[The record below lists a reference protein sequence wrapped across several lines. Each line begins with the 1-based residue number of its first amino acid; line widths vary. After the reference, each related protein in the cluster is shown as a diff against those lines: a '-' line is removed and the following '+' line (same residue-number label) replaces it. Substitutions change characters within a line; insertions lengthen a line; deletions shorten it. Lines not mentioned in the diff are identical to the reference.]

1 MLQSTHHFLH
11 SHQLASDKLH
21 DDFMERCT
29 LAKSLN
35 PWSHGISLDLF
46 LCRLPLC
53 FCLGKFAILRLCL
66 IILLRQH
73 LQFQYITMFGCIMGK
88 KKLLLQQTI
97 IILLTNIIVWNTQYQ
112 HITEGILYGKHTI
125 IEQQTGECLR
135 ISQPTG
141 RECLFQGCHN
151 LPRLSY
157 RTDDTLAVAI
167 QLIQLKKFLH
177 FIIISPRVWIY
188 HQVRCLSIVHI
199 ISEIINDHIT
209 IEHLALSFQSFLGE
223 TIVIIPRL
231 HLVYHHLDITCCRNA
246 PHLFIISKHLA
257 YFFQRKA

>member
-112 HITEGILYGKHTI
+112 HITESILYSKHTI

-141 RECLFQGCHN
+141 RECIFQACHY
-151 LPRLSY
+151 LPRLGY
-157 RTDDTLAVAI
+157 RANNAFAIAI

-177 FIIISPRVWIY
+177 FVVVSHRVWIY
-188 HQVRCLSIVHI
+188 HLLWSLASIHVV
-199 ISEIINDHIT
+199 SEIVDYHIT
-209 IEHLALSFQSFLGE
+209 IEHFTLIFQGILRK
-223 TIVIIPRL
+223 TIIVVPRF
-231 HLVYHHLDITCCRNA
+231 HLVYHHLDITCCRNS